1 MKLRRI
7 LLAVVA
13 ALAFGTALAP
23 SAASARGWG
32 RGGWGRGGWGW
43 GPGIGIGLGLGLGLA
58 AGAYGPYYG
67 SYYGGGP
74 YYGYGG
80 CWRRVVV
87 GTPYG
92 PRYRRVWVC

>member
-43 GPGIGIGLGLGLGLA
+43 GPGIGLGLGLGLA